1 MGKCVHI
8 ADTPNFICDW
18 KHFKFFFFF
27 FEGNLKKIF
36 CLKTDRYPVT
46 ACSHTHTHTNTEK
59 VLFSG
64 INIQTRTGARS
75 PLRLSWWCAGQMA
88 EPHTH
93 HNPHTQHG
101 RVFLSI
107 WGKIKK
113 KKKTFFG
120 LPPPSRVYSCRRCE
134 GNSSSRWWESI
145 KLGRV

>member
-1 MGKCVHI
+1 MF
-8 ADTPNFICDW
+8 T
-18 KHFKFFFFF
+18 
-27 FEGNLKKIF
+27 
-36 CLKTDRYPVT
+36 
-46 ACSHTHTHTNTEK
+46 HTHTHTHTQK

-107 WGKIKK
+107 WGKIQKK
-113 KKKTFFG
+113 KNPSSVF
-120 LPPPSRVYSCRRCE
+120 LPRTGVEFTPVDGVRETAVH
-134 GNSSSRWWESI
+134 GGG
-145 KLGRV
+145 KV